1 MLEKTVFPKNYPRQ
15 QVVKFRNIFYVNGV
29 RTWLSAMWGVLNK
42 AHLAL
47 YTEDRN
53 RNPVVTFWML

>member
-15 QVVKFRNIFYVNGV
+15 RVVKFRNIFYVNGV

-47 YTEDRN
+47 YISA
-53 RNPVVTFWML
+53 